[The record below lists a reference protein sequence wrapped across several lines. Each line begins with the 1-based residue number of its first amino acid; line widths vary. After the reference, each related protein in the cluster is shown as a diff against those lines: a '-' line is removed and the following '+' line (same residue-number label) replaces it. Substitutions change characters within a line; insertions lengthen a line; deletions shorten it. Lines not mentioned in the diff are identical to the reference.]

1 VDNAGTRVSTLE
13 NCHSSITTAPQ
24 SATPL
29 YVQNACEGHL
39 GHLAAFP
46 LIIQE
51 YYGVLNRWNG
61 TSGVDNI
68 IAALEHNDRVCE
80 IRLRHLTTTSEL
92 KYVTDSAAMFK
103 PFPELTH
110 LAPARRVCR
119 R

>member
-1 VDNAGTRVSTLE
+1 MHVAGPARIYAVDVDV
-13 NCHSSITTAPQ
+13 CHLLLAISRLNLRLLCPSQ
-24 SATPL
+24 TPARDAL
-29 YVQNACEGHL
+29 DIWPPL
-39 GHLAAFP
+39 P

-92 KYVTDSAAMFK
+92 KYVTDSAAMF
-103 PFPELTH
+103 TVSH
-110 LAPARRVCR
+110 SRS
-119 R
+119 